1 MVSYLQ
7 VQNLTRRVGDR
18 TLFQDLSFSI
28 GERQKVGLIAQNG
41 TGKSTLLNI
50 LSGKDVADE
59 GNVIYHNDLQCFAQ
73 IIMRQQ
79 RLQTS
84 VDIRFGVIC
93 HYDYR

>member
-28 GERQKVGLIAQNG
+28 MERQKVGLIAQNG

-50 LSGKDVADE
+50 LTGKDSPDDGEV
-59 GNVIYHNDLQCFAQ
+59 V
-73 IIMRQQ
+73 
-79 RLQTS
+79 
-84 VDIRFGVIC
+84 
-93 HYDYR
+93 